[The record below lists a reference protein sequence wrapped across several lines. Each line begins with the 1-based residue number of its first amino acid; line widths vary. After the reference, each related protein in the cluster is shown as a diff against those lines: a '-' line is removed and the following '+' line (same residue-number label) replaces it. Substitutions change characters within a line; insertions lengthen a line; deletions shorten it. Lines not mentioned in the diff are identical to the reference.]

1 MTMVRKAIR
10 TALVLALATQAAP
23 GARAQE
29 TSAESPALE
38 EVVVTARKRAEDL
51 QAVPIAASA
60 FTTADLERQQAFGLE
75 DLHLSVPNMTITRN
89 NTGSNGA
96 QIYIRGIGRD
106 NSTWN
111 EESGVGVYV
120 DDVYFSQQIGSL
132 LDFIEYE
139 RIEVLRGPQGTLYG
153 RNATSGAVKF
163 VVSRPSFDGV
173 TAVGDITVGSFNRL
187 DVRGS
192 ISSEIVDDRLAV
204 KFDVVSRTDDGYVRR
219 PSTSTFGP
227 DERLNGTNRQT
238 ARVALLQRV
247 SEQTDVYFTAA
258 ASYGRDD
265 INTPIPIADPDLD
278 GVYVPRYGSRYVAD
292 PGIRND
298 TRFESYFANLQVSHD
313 FGPATL
319 KSITAYRTVED
330 ELRGDLDGWFPVP
343 IDFDQIT
350 EFDTISQEFQLNGA
364 VGERLQ
370 YVAGLYFFRESLNAN
385 SLNVFLGNLRTF
397 SDQTLTSYAGYFD
410 GSYRLL
416 DQLSLS
422 LGLRYTQDEK
432 DVTQSA
438 QLPNGTYRFQEVSGN
453 RSWSELSP
461 RVALDY
467 TITPDVMVYASWA
480 EGFKSGAV
488 IGGRPAT
495 ADVAADFTDPETAS
509 TVEMGVK
516 SQWWDNRLRLNLAA
530 FHTDYENQQA
540 SFRDPVTNTMNVVAA
555 DAKIRGI
562 ELEGVAQL
570 TDGLRLT
577 LTAGWLDSEYENV
590 EPGHPAYG
598 LDVPLK
604 QIPKWAY
611 QTALEYRLPVGN
623 AGDLVFGATYLS
635 SAEIPRD
642 VNNNPIVTT
651 PPYQTLDAQVGF
663 DSSDGRFRIALASEN
678 LTGEEYWTM
687 GTAPFSRFY
696 APEKVWS
703 VSARYRFD

>member
-1 MTMVRKAIR
+1 MTTAHNAIR
-10 TALVLALATQAAP
+10 VAVALALATQAVPSAH
-23 GARAQE
+23 AQANA
-29 TSAESPALE
+29 AESTALE
-38 EVVVTARKRAEDL
+38 EVVVTARKRVEDL

-60 FTTADLERQQAFGLE
+60 FTAADLERQQAFGLE

-120 DDVYFSQQIGSL
+120 DDVYLSQQIGSL

-163 VVSRPSFDGV
+163 VVSRPTFDGT
-173 TAVGDITVGSFNRL
+173 TAVGDVTVGSFNRL

-192 ISSEIVDDRLAV
+192 ISSEVIDDRLAMKV
-204 KFDVVSRTDDGYVRR
+204 DVISRTDDGYVRR

-227 DERLNGTNRQT
+227 NERLNGTNRQT
-238 ARVALLQRV
+238 ARLALLQRV
-247 SEQTDVYFTAA
+247 SDQTDVYFTAA
-258 ASYGRDD
+258 ASFGRDD

-278 GVYVPRYGSRYVAD
+278 GVYTARFGDRFVAD

-298 TRFESYFANLQVSHD
+298 TRFESYFANLQISHD
-313 FGPATL
+313 FGAVTL

-330 ELRGDLDGWFPVP
+330 ELRGDLDGWFAVP

-350 EFDTISQEFQLNGA
+350 EFDTISQEFQLNGGI
-364 VGERLQ
+364 GERLQ
-370 YVAGLYFFRESLNAN
+370 YVAGLYYFREDLNAN
-385 SLNVFLGNLRTF
+385 ALNVFLGNLRTF

-410 GSYRLL
+410 GSYSVTDR
-416 DQLSLS
+416 LSLS
-422 LGLRYTQDEK
+422 LGMRYTRDEK
-432 DVTQSA
+432 EVTQSA
-438 QLPNGTYRFQEVSGN
+438 QLPDGTYRFQNVSGN

-461 RVALDY
+461 RAALDFRV
-467 TITPDVMVYASWA
+467 TPDVMVYASWA

-495 ADVAADFTDPETAS
+495 ADVAADFTDPENAT
-509 TVEMGVK
+509 TVEVGVK
-516 SQWWDNRLRLNLAA
+516 SQWWDNRVRLNVAA

-540 SFRDPVTNTMNVVAA
+540 SFRDPVTNIMNVVAA
-555 DAKIRGI
+555 DAEIRGV
-562 ELEGVAQL
+562 EVEGVAQL

-577 LTAGWLDSEYENV
+577 LTAGWLDSGYENV
-590 EPGHPAYG
+590 DPGHPAYG

-611 QTALEYRLPVGN
+611 QTALEYRLPVGD

-642 VNNNPIVTT
+642 VANNPIVTT
-651 PPYQTLDAQVGF
+651 PAYQTLDAQIGF
-663 DSSDGRFRIALASEN
+663 DSRDGRWRVALAGEN

-703 VSARYRFD
+703 VSARYRFE